1 MKAVLSHCLRFS
13 EKVFLNGDT
22 YVGNFKGIF
31 PHGKGKYTWVDGTVY
46 EGNWEEGK
54 MTGKGQIFWPSGVTY
69 EGDFSG
75 GYLHGFGTFTRPDG
89 SNYRGAWKMNAQHGL
104 GRKEYHYSD
113 VYDGLWKEG
122 VQEGRGRYAWSN
134 GNTYIGNWKD
144 GKMWGR
150 GVMKWVNGD
159 LFDGFWLNGFRHG
172 SGCYRFADGS
182 YYFGTWTKGLK
193 DGHGTYYPAGS
204 KHPSLRRLCS
214 CDKPEGK
221 RKGLL
226 SHSSSLNSVEC
237 RVQNPI
243 VKRSFSEKISINGL
257 LRGSSLRSH
266 RTTSLD
272 EGWSLGDSTR
282 EFSSC
287 DLPCMLTH
295 SSDGGQHE
303 VEDNA
308 SVVFEREYMQGV
320 LIKEWIRKSTGL
332 SYKSKHRRKFYAKE
346 MKKRSFV
353 DIFEGHRSF
362 YLMLNLQLGIRY
374 TVGKITPVPMREV
387 RPSDFGERARIR
399 MYFPR
404 KGSQFTPPHY
414 SVDFYW
420 KDYCPMVFRNLRQL
434 FKLDAAEYMMSICG
448 DDGLREL
455 SSPGKSGSIF
465 YISHDDRFFIKTL
478 RRSELKMYAH
488 ARYESWLFELY
499 WDISHS
505 SQATLGFSVAD
516 YFGYLQTR
524 WEELTQYKPFN
535 DFPNNGVVES
545 KRLIV
550 GIHINKMA
558 FAAPSGTRTC
568 CQHCSKPG
576 HLIDCCFDLHLELKK
591 QFFGTVG
598 VVVVVAVAGLHLGLA
613 PSSSSFDPMAA
624 IVVGTPTA
632 LHGIDMLGC
641 RLASTLIV
649 LNLRISAE
657 SGELLPDLSIYQ
669 WLVGHLIYLMN
680 TRPDLTFVVSVVSQF
695 MHSPRTSHL
704 DPVYHILCDNKTA
717 IVLSSDSVIHERM
730 KHIKVDIHFIRI
742 LLKML
747 PKYYDHVKDHENTL
761 ITKFFGFHQITLT
774 GGRKVR
780 FVVMGNMF
788 WTELRVHRRFD
799 LKGSTHGRITN
810 QDGIDDSTTL
820 KDRDL
825 QFEFHMDKLLRES
838 LFKQLNLDCMFLES
852 QKIID
857 YSLLLGLHFRAP
869 EQLPGLE
876 PPDALHKHE
885 NLHQTDDA
893 ISQEFPIPPKGL
905 LLVTHEPS
913 SVSVAPGPHSRG
925 NTLRAFSVGD
935 QEVDLLLPGT
945 ARLRVQLGVN
955 MPAQARRKLSQ
966 EETDSEDAEL
976 YEVYDVVLYLGIID
990 ILQNYNMKKKNRACI
1005 QITATRSHVNFF
1017 C

>member
-1 MKAVLSHCLRFS
+1 MESSERFS

-54 MTGKGQIFWPSGVTY
+54 MTGKGQIFLPSGATY

-144 GKMWGR
+144 GKMCGR

-214 CDKPEGK
+214 CDKYEGK

-237 RVQNPI
+237 RVQSPI

-332 SYKSKHRRKFYAKE
+332 SYKSKHRRKFYTKE

-353 DIFEGHRSF
+353 DIFEGHRSC
-362 YLMLNLQLGIRY
+362 YLMLNLQLGI
-374 TVGKITPVPMREV
+374 
-387 RPSDFGERARIR
+387 S
-399 MYFPR
+399 
-404 KGSQFTPPHY
+404 
-414 SVDFYW
+414 
-420 KDYCPMVFRNLRQL
+420 RNLRQL

-478 RRSELKMYAH
+478 RRSELK
-488 ARYESWLFELY
+488 
-499 WDISHS
+499 
-505 SQATLGFSVAD
+505 
-516 YFGYLQTR
+516 
-524 WEELTQYKPFN
+524 
-535 DFPNNGVVES
+535 
-545 KRLIV
+545 
-550 GIHINKMA
+550 
-558 FAAPSGTRTC
+558 
-568 CQHCSKPG
+568 
-576 HLIDCCFDLHLELKK
+576 
-591 QFFGTVG
+591 
-598 VVVVVAVAGLHLGLA
+598 
-613 PSSSSFDPMAA
+613 
-624 IVVGTPTA
+624 
-632 LHGIDMLGC
+632 
-641 RLASTLIV
+641 
-649 LNLRISAE
+649 
-657 SGELLPDLSIYQ
+657 
-669 WLVGHLIYLMN
+669 
-680 TRPDLTFVVSVVSQF
+680 
-695 MHSPRTSHL
+695 
-704 DPVYHILCDNKTA
+704 
-717 IVLSSDSVIHERM
+717 
-730 KHIKVDIHFIRI
+730 I

-990 ILQNYNMKKKNRACI
+990 ILQNYNMKKKIEHAYKSLQHDPMSISSVEPKLYSKRFI
-1005 QITATRSHVNFF
+1005 DFLEKVFPYPQQT
-1017 C
+1017 